1 VANLK
6 QIPSFGHG
14 THIGKVR
21 KRNEDCY
28 GFNPGLG
35 VWLVADGLGGH
46 ADGDVASRT
55 AVEAIIASV
64 GDGTPLEQ
72 ALEVGHKAVLD
83 AVKAGLGKADMGS
96 TAVALKLN
104 DGDYNVAWVGDSR
117 AYHWNGETL
126 TQISRD
132 HSMMQD
138 LMDIGMLSEKEARTY
153 PVKGVLTRT
162 LGVDPSS
169 PVKVDNVTGHFQHQ
183 DLILLCS
190 DGLTGQISDDGIAT
204 ILGGPGNE
212 QDKINLLIKTALRSG
227 GNDNITAILVGAGN

>member
-1 VANLK
+1 
-6 QIPSFGHG
+6 
-14 THIGKVR
+14 VR

-28 GFNPGLG
+28 GFNPAVG

-55 AVEAIIASV
+55 AVEAIIASTRS
-64 GDGTPLEQ
+64 GTPLKE
-72 ALEVGHKAVLD
+72 ALAAGHKAVLE
-83 AVKAGLGKADMGS
+83 AVKTGAGKADMGT
-96 TAVALKLN
+96 TAVALKVKDN
-104 DGDYNVAWVGDSR
+104 NYDVAWVGDSR
-117 AYHWNGETL
+117 AYHWDGDKL

-138 LMDIGMLSEKEARTY
+138 LMDIGMLSEKEAQTY

-169 PVKVDNVTGHFQHQ
+169 PVKVDNVSGELKEH

-190 DGLTGQISDDGIAT
+190 DGLTGPVSDDEIAT

-212 QDKINLLIKTALRSG
+212 QDKINLLIKLALRNG
-227 GNDNITAILVGAGN
+227 GADNITAILVGV

>member
-1 VANLK
+1 LK

-64 GDGTPLEQ
+64 HDGASLES
-72 ALEVGHKAVLD
+72 ALEIGHQAVLS
-83 AVKAGLGKADMGS
+83 AVKAGLGKADMGT
-96 TAVALKLN
+96 TAVALKL
-104 DGDYNVAWVGDSR
+104 DGDDYDVAWVGDSR
-117 AYHWNGETL
+117 AYLWNGETL

-162 LGVDPSS
+162 LGVDPSA
-169 PVKVDNVTGHFQHQ
+169 PVKVDHVTGHMQQQ

-190 DGLTGQISDDGIAT
+190 DGLTGQITDEGIAR
-204 ILGGPGNE
+204 ILAGPGSNQE
-212 QDKINLLIKTALRSG
+212 KINVLIKTALENG
-227 GNDNITAILVGAGN
+227 GSDNITTILVGA

>member
-1 VANLK
+1 LK
-6 QIPSFGHG
+6 QTPSFGHG
-14 THIGKVR
+14 THIGNVR

-28 GFNPGLG
+28 GFNPRLG

-55 AVEAIIASV
+55 VVEAIISSV
-64 GDGTPLEQ
+64 KDGNSLEN
-72 ALEVGHKAVLD
+72 ALGVGHKAVLD

-96 TAVALKLN
+96 TAVAVQISGN
-104 DGDYNVAWVGDSR
+104 DYNIAWVGDSR

-126 TQISRD
+126 TQVSRD

-169 PVKVDNVTGHFQHQ
+169 PVKVDNVTGHLQQH

-190 DGLTGQISDDGIAT
+190 DGLTGQISDNGIAT

-212 QDKINLLIKTALRSG
+212 QDKINLLINAALKSG
-227 GNDNITAILVGAGN
+227 GNDNITAILISSGN

>member
-1 VANLK
+1 MK

-14 THIGKVR
+14 THIGNVR

-28 GFNPGLG
+28 GFNLGLG
-35 VWLVADGLGGH
+35 IWLVADGLGGH
-46 ADGDVASRT
+46 ADGDIASRT

-64 GDGTPLEQ
+64 RDGNPLEK
-72 ALEVGHKAVLD
+72 ALETGHQAVLD
-83 AVKAGLGKADMGS
+83 AVKAGLGEADMGS
-96 TAVALKLN
+96 TAVALQIN
-104 DGDYNVAWVGDSR
+104 NGDYSVAWVGDSR
-117 AYHWNGETL
+117 AYHWNGEQL
-126 TQISRD
+126 NQISRD

-169 PVKVDNVTGHFQHQ
+169 PVKVDKVTGHLQQQ

-190 DGLTGQISDDGIAT
+190 DGLTGQISDDDIAT

-212 QDKINLLIKTALRSG
+212 QDKINLLIKTALKNG
-227 GNDNITAILVGAGN
+227 GTDNITAILVGPGS